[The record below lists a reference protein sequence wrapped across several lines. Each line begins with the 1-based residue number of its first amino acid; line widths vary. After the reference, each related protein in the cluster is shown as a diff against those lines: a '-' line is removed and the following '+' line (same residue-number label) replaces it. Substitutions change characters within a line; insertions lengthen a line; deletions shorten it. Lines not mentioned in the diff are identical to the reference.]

1 MNKNDPVSELRRLGQ
16 SVWLDQLDRGMIRS
30 GALARLRDL
39 GVSGVTANPTI
50 FAKALE
56 SSEAYAD
63 DLAARLARGQDA
75 ESMLWDLL
83 IEDVQAAAD
92 VFRPVFDRERGADGF
107 VSIEV
112 SPEIA
117 NDTDAT
123 IAAARDLRRR
133 TSRPNV
139 MVKIPATPAGLPAIQ
154 AMIAEGANINVTLIF
169 AIERYVKVVESFL
182 AGLEQRLASG
192 GDLGAVH
199 SVASFFVS
207 RVDTKVDAQLEAKME
222 AANGEMRRELQGLL
236 GRAAIA
242 SSKLAYELF
251 TQLHSGPRW
260 DALRAAGASVQRPLW
275 ASTSTKNPSY
285 RDTLYVEELIGPAT
299 VNTMPLATF
308 EAFRDHGHV
317 ELTLQRDVE
326 GARRVLDDL
335 ARHGLDLAAV
345 TQELEDEGVEGF
357 ARSYRE
363 SIANLSRARTAART

>member
-16 SVWLDQLDRGMIRS
+16 SVWLDQLDRGMVRS
-30 GALARLRDL
+30 GRLARLRDL
-39 GVSGVTANPTI
+39 GVSGVTVNPTI
-50 FAKALE
+50 FARALE
-56 SSEAYAD
+56 TSDAYAGD
-63 DLAARLARGQDA
+63 VAARLARGQDA

-92 VFRPVFDRERGADGF
+92 VFRPVFDREHGADGF

-154 AMIAEGANINVTLIF
+154 AMVAEGANINVTLIF
-169 AIERYVKVVESFL
+169 AIERYVKVVEAFL
-182 AGLEQRLASG
+182 AGLEQRLAAG
-192 GDLGAVH
+192 EDLGGVH

-207 RVDTKVDAQLEAKME
+207 RIDTKVDAQLEAKME
-222 AANGEMRRELQGLL
+222 EANGEMRRELQGLL

-275 ASTSTKNPSY
+275 ASTSTKNPNY

-308 EAFRDHGHV
+308 EAFREHGRV

-363 SIANLSRARTAART
+363 SMESLSRAKAAART

>member
-16 SVWLDQLDRGMIRS
+16 SVWLDQLDRGMVRS
-30 GALARLRDL
+30 GRLARLRDQ
-39 GVSGVTANPTI
+39 GVSGVTVNPTI
-50 FAKALE
+50 FARALE
-56 SSEAYAD
+56 SSDAYAD
-63 DLAARLARGQDA
+63 DVAARLARGQDA

-83 IEDVQAAAD
+83 IEDVQSAAD
-92 VFRPVFDRERGADGF
+92 VFRPIFDREHGADGF

-169 AIERYVKVVESFL
+169 AIERYVKVVEAFL
-182 AGLEQRLASG
+182 AGLEQRRAEGGALSG
-192 GDLGAVH
+192 VH

-207 RVDTKVDAQLEAKME
+207 RIDTKVDAQLEARME

-236 GRAAIA
+236 GHAAIA

-260 DALRAAGASVQRPLW
+260 DALRAGGASVQRPLW

-299 VNTMPLATF
+299 VNTMPPATF
-308 EAFRDHGHV
+308 DAFRDHGRV

-357 ARSYRE
+357 ATSYRE
-363 SIANLSRARTAART
+363 SIENLSRARAAAST

>member
-1 MNKNDPVSELRRLGQ
+1 
-16 SVWLDQLDRGMIRS
+16 
-30 GALARLRDL
+30 
-39 GVSGVTANPTI
+39 
-50 FAKALE
+50 
-56 SSEAYAD
+56 
-63 DLAARLARGQDA
+63 
-75 ESMLWDLL
+75 
-83 IEDVQAAAD
+83 
-92 VFRPVFDRERGADGF
+92 
-107 VSIEV
+107 
-112 SPEIA
+112 
-117 NDTDAT
+117 
-123 IAAARDLRRR
+123 
-133 TSRPNV
+133 
-139 MVKIPATPAGLPAIQ
+139 
-154 AMIAEGANINVTLIF
+154 IAEGANINVTLIF

-192 GDLGAVH
+192 GELGAVH

-207 RVDTKVDAQLEAKME
+207 RVDSKIDAQLEAKME

-260 DALRAAGASVQRPLW
+260 DALRAAGSSVERPLW
-275 ASTSTKNPSY
+275 ANTSTKNPSY

-299 VNTMPLATF
+299 VNTMPTATF

-357 ARSYRE
+357 A
-363 SIANLSRARTAART
+363 

>member
-16 SVWLDQLDRGMIRS
+16 SVWLDQLDRGMVRS
-30 GALARLRDL
+30 GQLARLRDL

-56 SSEAYAD
+56 SSDAYAD
-63 DLAARLARGQDA
+63 DVAARLARGQDA

-92 VFRPVFDRERGADGF
+92 VFRPVFDSQHGADGF

-154 AMIAEGANINVTLIF
+154 AMTAEGANINVTLIF
-169 AIERYVKVVESFL
+169 AIERYVKVVESYL
-182 AGLEQRLASG
+182 AGLEQRLAAG
-192 GDLGAVH
+192 KELGAVQ

-207 RVDTKVDAQLEAKME
+207 RVDTKIDAQLEAKME
-222 AANGEMRRELQGLL
+222 AANGEMRRELQGQL

-308 EAFRDHGHV
+308 EAFRDHGRV

-345 TQELEDEGVEGF
+345 TQELEDEGVDGF

-363 SIANLSRARTAART
+363 SIVNLSRARTAART